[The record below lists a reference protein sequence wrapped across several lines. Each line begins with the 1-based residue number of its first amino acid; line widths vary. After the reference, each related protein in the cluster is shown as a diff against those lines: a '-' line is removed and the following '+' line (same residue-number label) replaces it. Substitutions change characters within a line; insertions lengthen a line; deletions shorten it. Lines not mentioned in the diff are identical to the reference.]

1 MIHSIKTIHT
11 GYFKLDGGAMFGVVP
26 KTLWSK
32 LNPPDEQN
40 FCTWSLRCLL
50 IEMENKRILVDCG
63 MGNKQDDKFRSFFQ
77 PHGNTDLLN
86 VLAQDSIMPED
97 ITDVFLTHLH
107 FDHCGGAVSKDSE
120 GNLIPTFPN
129 AVYWSNERHWDWAI
143 NPNERERASFLKEN
157 FIPLQQQSKIK
168 FIESDKTYLEW
179 LPGIV
184 IRFSY
189 GHTEAMMTLE
199 MEWNDQKYV
208 YCADLLPSSFH
219 IGLPYI
225 MAYDVRPLVSLQEK
239 EFLLRQAVDHNHIL
253 ILEHDPIAPAVTVKY
268 DERNR
273 IVMDR
278 IVQL

>member
-1 MIHSIKTIHT
+1 MIHAIKTIHT

-26 KTLWSK
+26 KSLWSK

-40 FCTWSLRCLL
+40 LCTWSLRCLL

-63 MGNKQDDKFRSFFQ
+63 MGTKQDDKFRSFFQ
-77 PHGNTDLLN
+77 PHGNTDLLGA
-86 VLAQDSIMPED
+86 LADHSILPED

-120 GNLIPTFPN
+120 GKLVPTFPN
-129 AVYWSNERHWDWAI
+129 AVYWSNERHWEWAS

-157 FIPLQQQSKIK
+157 FIPLQEQSKIR

-199 MEWNDQKYV
+199 IEWNDQKYV

-219 IGLPYI
+219 IGMPYI

-253 ILEHDPIAPAVTVKY
+253 ILEHDPMAPAVTVKY
-268 DERNR
+268 DERGR
-273 IVMDR
+273 IILDR
-278 IVQL
+278 IIQI

>member
-1 MIHSIKTIHT
+1 
-11 GYFKLDGGAMFGVVP
+11 
-26 KTLWSK
+26 
-32 LNPPDEQN
+32 
-40 FCTWSLRCLL
+40 
-50 IEMENKRILVDCG
+50 
-63 MGNKQDDKFRSFFQ
+63 
-77 PHGNTDLLN
+77 
-86 VLAQDSIMPED
+86 MPED

-120 GNLIPTFPN
+120 GKLVPTFPK
-129 AVYWSNERHWDWAI
+129 AVYWSNERHWEWAS

-157 FIPLQQQSKIK
+157 FIPLQEHSKIR

-199 MEWNDQKYV
+199 IEWNDQKYV

-219 IGLPYI
+219 IGMPYI

-253 ILEHDPIAPAVTVKY
+253 ILEHDPMAPAVTVKY
-268 DERNR
+268 DERGR
-273 IVMDR
+273 IILDR
-278 IVQL
+278 IIQI